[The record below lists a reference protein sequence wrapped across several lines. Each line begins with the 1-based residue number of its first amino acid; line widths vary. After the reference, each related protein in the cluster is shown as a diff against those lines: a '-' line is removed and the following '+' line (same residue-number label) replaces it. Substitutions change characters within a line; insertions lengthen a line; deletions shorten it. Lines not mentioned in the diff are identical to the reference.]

1 MTFTATG
8 RSTAH
13 TKCRN
18 EVEDLERSVELCGR
32 AVADN
37 ENEAGGTGQKILMIR
52 PSAEAIDRGRET
64 VYAIRKKNEGTSR
77 PITYP

>member
-18 EVEDLERSVELCGR
+18 EVKDLKRSGKLCGR

-37 ENEAGGTGQKILMIR
+37 ENQAGNLEYLGYFQKMVC
-52 PSAEAIDRGRET
+52 G
-64 VYAIRKKNEGTSR
+64 N
-77 PITYP
+77 